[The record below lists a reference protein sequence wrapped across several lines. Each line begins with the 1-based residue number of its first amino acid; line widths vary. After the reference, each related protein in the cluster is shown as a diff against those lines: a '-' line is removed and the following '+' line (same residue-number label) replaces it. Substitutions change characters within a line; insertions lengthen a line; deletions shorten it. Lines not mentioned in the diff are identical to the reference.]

1 MRLSSLFGATLREAP
16 AGAEPAA
23 QRLLLRAGF
32 IRPLGAGLFAYLP
45 LAHRTLTR
53 VEGVLREELTAIG
66 GQEMRLSAALP
77 AEMIKTTDGEAA
89 RFTDRKA
96 RDLALGASW
105 EAAIAEMVRKEIR
118 SHRQLPQLLFHIQ
131 PQFRDELR
139 PRAGLLDAREFTA
152 LEAFGVC
159 ADEAGAQAQEAA
171 LREAWQRAFRRCALP
186 VSIVEAGLGSAI
198 AHRFVY
204 LTSEGEDEIVM
215 CDGCGYAADRRM
227 ATFRKPPGEAE
238 PLRPM
243 EKVATPDARTI
254 EALARFLDIPKRRTA
269 KAVFLVA
276 TRPAAE
282 GRQARFV
289 FVVIRGDLEVSAA
302 KLAAA
307 LGAAELRPATDDE
320 IRAIGAAPGYASPI
334 GLAERIKRAPW
345 PAVVVVDDSVPASPN
360 LVAGANE
367 VGYHLLN
374 TNYGRDY
381 VADIVADI
389 AAPNAGDACPRCG
402 APLQLARGVSIGH
415 LRRLGAQG
423 AEASST
429 YLASDGASRP
439 AMMLSAGVSI
449 SRLMA
454 CIAEQHH
461 DDGGLLWPPS
471 VAPYAV
477 HLVALAGRDG
487 DALAQAEALYQA
499 LQRAGVET
507 LFDDRAESPG
517 VKFAD
522 ADLIGLPLRITV
534 APKSLAAGGAE
545 FKRRDADAREIVPL
559 GEAVRRAQDM
569 LNRMAAEVQAGAWR
583 AQTNAE

>member
-1 MRLSSLFGATLREAP
+1 MRLSSLLGATLREAP
-16 AGAEPAA
+16 AGAEPAG

-53 VEGVLREELTAIG
+53 IEGVLREELAAIG
-66 GQEMRLSAALP
+66 GQEMRLSAVLP
-77 AEMIKTTDGEAA
+77 AEMINTTDGEAA
-89 RFTDRKA
+89 RFSDRKA
-96 RDLALGASW
+96 RDLALGTSW
-105 EAAIAEMVRKEIR
+105 EAAIAEIVRKEIR
-118 SHRQLPQLLFHIQ
+118 AHRQLPQLLFHIQ
-131 PQFRDELR
+131 PQFRDAPR

-152 LEAFGVC
+152 LEALGVC
-159 ADEAGAQAQEAA
+159 ADAASAQAQAEA

-186 VSIVEAGLGSAI
+186 VRLVEAGADGAI

-204 LTSEGEDEIVM
+204 LTPEGEDEIVV
-215 CDGCGYAADRRM
+215 CDGCGYAADRRT
-227 ATFRKPPGEAE
+227 ATFRKPPAEAE

-243 EKVATPDARTI
+243 EKVATPDAKTI
-254 EALARFLDIPKRRTA
+254 EALARCLNIPKRRTA

-276 TRPAAE
+276 AHRAAE

-307 LGAAELRPATDDE
+307 LGASELRPATEDE

-334 GLAERIKRAPW
+334 GLAERIRRAPW

-389 AAPNAGDACPRCG
+389 AAPGAGDACPRCS
-402 APLQLARGVSIGH
+402 APLHLTHGVAVGH
-415 LRRLGAQG
+415 MRRLGAQR
-423 AEASST
+423 AETHPT
-429 YLASDGASRP
+429 YLAGDGRSRP
-439 AMMLSAGVSI
+439 ILMLSAGVNI
-449 SRLMA
+449 SRWMA

-461 DDGGLLWPPS
+461 DDRGLIWPPS
-471 VAPYAV
+471 VAPYSV

-522 ADLIGLPLRITV
+522 ADLIGLPLRVTV

-545 FKRRDADAREIVPL
+545 LKRRDADVREIAPL
-559 GEAVRRAQDM
+559 GEVVQRAQAM